1 MILVVGLGA
10 SRGVAVAAVAA
21 LLERVLAGLDRGDV
35 GAYASID
42 RCADEPGLLAAI
54 APAPL
59 RTYSAPTLD
68 AVAVAHPSERVRA
81 ATGTGSV
88 AEAAALLAAAELAA
102 PVGAHVSLLVAKT
115 TGERC
120 TAAVAAIARPEAAG
134 RAAGPPRR
142 SAAADAAPLHR
153 G

>member
-68 AVAVAHPSERVRA
+68 AVA
-81 ATGTGSV
+81 
-88 AEAAALLAAAELAA
+88 A